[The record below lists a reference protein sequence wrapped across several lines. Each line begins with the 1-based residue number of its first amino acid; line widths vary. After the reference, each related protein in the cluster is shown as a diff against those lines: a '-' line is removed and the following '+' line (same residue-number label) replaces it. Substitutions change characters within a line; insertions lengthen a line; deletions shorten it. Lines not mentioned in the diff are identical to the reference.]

1 MIYMTSD
8 KKPKTEDK
16 LPWKDSFFCVIIQI
30 SSTEQNDTE
39 RENTMKMKR
48 FTAISALL
56 CTLLLSLGACGGGS
70 DTTDVQTDNTQASV
84 TEAVTV
90 EESDGTE
97 YLSLLPE
104 GNFEGEQMRF
114 LSRASTDTVVRYY
127 SEVMATETNGET
139 MNDAIYE
146 RTQRLEERYGVT
158 FVEERVDGV
167 SAIYQKSYMAGEDN
181 WDVIVDS
188 IQEITSRVVSN
199 PIFMNLND
207 IPVDLTQL
215 WWDVR
220 VTDNLAIAGRRY
232 VTIGAINN
240 WTDSHT
246 YGIVFNKE
254 LAANYDLD
262 LYAMVDNNEWTL
274 DRFAEILKLITAD
287 ADGDGDMD
295 EKDRYGAMGAYDNFG
310 AFIVGCNLNI
320 VQLDKDGY
328 PRYNIDDRLIT
339 AATKIYEFMRGGDTL
354 LANEYLHIS
363 SDPWTDVIRVNFR
376 AGNSLF
382 GIGSVEQLQIFRNM
396 ETPIGLLPMPKYD
409 TSLDYAH
416 GFSYYWSSAI
426 AVPASNTKPEMTGIL
441 LEALNI
447 DAYHTTKVA
456 FYETV
461 LEGKGIRDE
470 ESIRMLDI
478 IRSTRDANF
487 EDFFNYLNLNSI
499 FNSLLQNRSIE
510 KLTSSIE
517 SGMAKAEAKIEKSFA
532 NILAEE

>member
-1 MIYMTSD
+1 
-8 KKPKTEDK
+8 
-16 LPWKDSFFCVIIQI
+16 
-30 SSTEQNDTE
+30 
-39 RENTMKMKR
+39 MKMNR

-56 CTLLLSLGACGGGS
+56 CTLLLSAAACGDES
-70 DTTDVQTDNTQASV
+70 FTTGVQTDNSTTPV
-84 TEAVTV
+84 TEVTT
-90 EESDGTE
+90 EAQDDGKE
-97 YLSLLPE
+97 YQSLLPE
-104 GNFEGEQMRF
+104 GYFEGEQLRF
-114 LSRASTDTVVRYY
+114 LNRASTNTTVRYY
-127 SEVMATETNGET
+127 SEVMATEINGET

-146 RTQRLEERYGVT
+146 RTMRLEERYGVT
-158 FVEERVDGV
+158 FVDERVDGV
-167 SAIYQKSYMAGEDN
+167 SAMYHRSYLAGEDN
-181 WDVIVDS
+181 WEVIVDS
-188 IQEITSRVVSN
+188 IQEITALVISD

-207 IPVDLTQL
+207 IPVDLTQP

-246 YGIVFNKE
+246 FGIVFNKG

-274 DRFAEILKLITAD
+274 DRFAEILKLVTAD

-295 EKDRYGAMGAYDNFG
+295 EHDRYGAIADYNTFG
-310 AFIVGCNLNI
+310 ALLVGCNLNI

-339 AATKIYEFMRGGDTL
+339 AATKIYDILRGGDVL
-354 LANEYLHIS
+354 LANDYTKV
-363 SDPWTDVIRVNFR
+363 SDPWTDIIRVNFR

-382 GIGSVEQLQIFRNM
+382 GVGSVEQLQIFRNM

-409 TSLDYAH
+409 ASHEYAH
-416 GFSYYWSSAI
+416 GFTRLWSSAI
-426 AVPASNTKPEMTGIL
+426 AVPASNSKPEMTGIL

-487 EDFFNYLNLNSI
+487 EDFFSYLNLNSI
-499 FNSLLQNRSIE
+499 FHSTLKNRSIE

-517 SGMAKAEAKIEKSFA
+517 SGMTKAEKKIEKSFA
-532 NILAEE
+532 KILAEE